1 MSNVQQG
8 MSNVQETCS
17 KTYFYYP
24 VTPLACHPFI
34 NEGEVAMLPDAHFFP
49 FIDEGVGFP
58 FGAHTAKQDGVVEKI
73 SPASRLGQW
82 QVLEQV

>member
-49 FIDEGVGFP
+49 FINEGEVTMLPDATSSPSLMKGW
-58 FGAHTAKQDGVVEKI
+58 HAKGVT
-73 SPASRLGQW
+73 G
-82 QVLEQV
+82 